1 MYIVLRFKLYKSTNI
16 LVFSYFV
23 TYFNLYVM
31 FSNSD
36 ARAPGMEL
44 QDRTIDLNREL
55 WDVTGEQRPE
65 NILYETQQCQVA
77 EQFLIN
83 SGPYNKHFSHDP

>member
-1 MYIVLRFKLYKSTNI
+1 
-16 LVFSYFV
+16 
-23 TYFNLYVM
+23 M

-44 QDRTIDLNREL
+44 QDGTIDLNIEL
-55 WDVTGEQRPE
+55 WEVTGEWRAE

-77 EQFLIN
+77 EQFSIN
-83 SGPYNKHFSHDP
+83 SGP